1 MGSMSKEQKAKV
13 SSFVRV
19 TNSNAKE
26 AVTYLNSCYWDLE
39 HAVNM
44 YLSGRGG
51 SMGRGRNKALHDL
64 YLEYED
70 KTAKKV
76 LAEGII
82 RFCEDIGIAP
92 EDVVMIVICW
102 HMDAQTMGEFTEE
115 EFEGGLEDI
124 GVDSITSLKAAI
136 PSLRK
141 ELNDR
146 KKFKEIY
153 EYAFMFSRENNQKC
167 LQLDVALSVWPLLIT
182 KEKWKYIDLWCEF
195 LQEHHKKA
203 ISKDTWTQLLDFIDV
218 MDDTFSQY
226 DPTGAWP
233 YLIDEFVALVK
244 EQGKI
249 GN

>member
-1 MGSMSKEQKAKV
+1 
-13 SSFVRV
+13 
-19 TNSNAKE
+19 
-26 AVTYLNSCYWDLE
+26 
-39 HAVNM
+39 
-44 YLSGRGG
+44 
-51 SMGRGRNKALHDL
+51 MGRGRNKALHDL